1 MQQERRTYMLGYI
14 GGRWAEKRKRLQREA
29 CEWWMSKNHEV
40 IVLDP
45 TFTEEEFYEFMPRTV
60 NRIGMS
66 DFSHICRARNF
77 ALQHAIKSH
86 TDYDSFHNKL
96 IVLADNDGGLRDMS
110 DYEVSTDELID
121 AVYSTDCDIVQPK
134 QPFGFIKQFFDD
146 DKSGMAKTHLCL
158 TNQNTFKGTVLFV
171 RAGIDVQYDE
181 WFDQPYETHAL
192 TPGEDFDFCVRAKMN
207 GYKVRFAE
215 NLVQYEYGS
224 SSNSTWCPDSNRKL
238 EVKPWV
244 VRNNMQNISAWNK
257 KYNTKYG
264 RKEYIK
270 LKSTVDLFENM
281 FD

>member
-1 MQQERRTYMLGYI
+1 MQQQRRVYMLGYI
-14 GGRWAEKRKRLQREA
+14 GGNWAEKRKRLQREA
-29 CEWWMSKNHEV
+29 CEWWLSKNHEV

-60 NRIGMS
+60 QRIHMS
-66 DFSHICRARNF
+66 DFDRICRARNF
-77 ALQHAIKSH
+77 ALQHATKNG
-86 TDYDSFHNKL
+86 FNNKL

-110 DYEVSTDELID
+110 DYDLNTDELID

-134 QPFGFIKQFFDD
+134 QPFGFIQEYFKNDPL
-146 DKSGMAKTHLCL
+146 GKTHLCL

-171 RAGIDVQYDE
+171 RAGIDVEYDE
-181 WFDQPYETHAL
+181 WFDQPYEQHPI

-224 SSNSTWCPDSNRKL
+224 SSNSTWCPGKDRSLK
-238 EVKPWV
+238 VKPWV
-244 VRNNMQNISAWNK
+244 VRNGMDPISVWNN

-270 LKSTVDLFENM
+270 LQSTVDNFDNLFN
-281 FD
+281 